1 MSLGCPS
8 HGPWTLARHAPS
20 ALTIPLPFPACLRTE
35 DSQSCEGDPSQ
46 RAGSHTSAQ
55 ASESPNVLA
64 GLGAGPPSSEEDL
77 GDAEAA
83 GVPGE
88 CDGECQPLLPAVHVV
103 SNLLLICCGLETKTP
118 NLPEPCLD
126 YVPMDTE

>member
-1 MSLGCPS
+1 MSRGCPS
-8 HGPWTLARHAPS
+8 HGPWALARHTPS

-46 RAGSHTSAQ
+46 RAGSHTSAW

-83 GVPGE
+83 GVPRE
-88 CDGECQPLLPAVHVV
+88 CDGECQPLLPTVHVFPTYCSSV
-103 SNLLLICCGLETKTP
+103 VGWKLKHQIYQNR
-118 NLPEPCLD
+118 
-126 YVPMDTE
+126 V